1 MRRRLMPL
9 TVVLLAFI
17 ITARAGT
24 SAAPGADGQ
33 DGRIWDGV
41 YTAEQVDRAKAPL
54 TAVCRR
60 CHNDDLGGSERGP
73 SLHGSRFMST
83 WETQE
88 LSALFAKV
96 RDTMPPDSPSSLPDE
111 DYINLVALI
120 LQANGFPAGN
130 EPLSA
135 GKLDGI
141 LIVRKPG
148 DAQKDVPNFR
158 LVEVVGCLT
167 RGPNDAWTLTHTS
180 EPALT
185 SERPS
190 TAEKLKQA
198 SGQPLGSQTFRLVSV
213 NAFDPAA
220 HAGQKMQ
227 AKGLLYRAPG
237 KDRINL
243 ISLETVGPSCGP

>member
-1 MRRRLMPL
+1 
-9 TVVLLAFI
+9 
-17 ITARAGT
+17 
-24 SAAPGADGQ
+24 
-33 DGRIWDGV
+33 
-41 YTAEQVDRAKAPL
+41 
-54 TAVCRR
+54 
-60 CHNDDLGGSERGP
+60 
-73 SLHGSRFMST
+73 MST

-88 LSALFAKV
+88 VSALFAKV

-130 EPLSA
+130 EPLRA

-141 LIVRKPG
+141 LIVGRPG
-148 DAQKDVPNFR
+148 DGPKAVPNFR

-167 RGPNDAWTLTHTS
+167 RGPNDAWTLTRTS

-190 TAEKLKQA
+190 TAETLQQA
-198 SGQPLGSQTFRLVSV
+198 SGQPLGFQTFRLVSV
-213 NAFDPAA
+213 NPFDPAA
-220 HAGQKMQ
+220 HTGQKMQ